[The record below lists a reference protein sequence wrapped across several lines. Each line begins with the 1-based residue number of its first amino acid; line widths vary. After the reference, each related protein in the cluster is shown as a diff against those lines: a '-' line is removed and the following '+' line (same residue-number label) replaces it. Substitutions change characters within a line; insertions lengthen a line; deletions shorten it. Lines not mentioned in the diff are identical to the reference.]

1 LIPTITI
8 QKKVS
13 ESTANP
19 GNTLT
24 YNIDLSVSNA
34 PATAVFVQDVLPAN
48 MTFTDFQTPT
58 PGVAVTTNQTG
69 ALLSWSFSNP
79 LPVGNYVLPYQA
91 SISSQAPSGTPL
103 VNQSWVTIAGGS
115 PVSASCP
122 VTVIG
127 LYSVQV
133 NIYNSAGEV
142 VKTILVQNV
151 SQPIDNLTL
160 STSNPITTL
169 QGPGSTILIY
179 YNGAL
184 IGTWD
189 GSNNSGNPVT
199 NGTYQIKVSSTSTA
213 GVVTSVSQ
221 QAVVNRQLSNIT
233 ATIFNSS
240 GELVRTLYNVVSDSF
255 NSQMTNVN
263 LSSSVISPGSGT
275 NGNSGGLTIV
285 VVTSGTPVT
294 LTWDGTNNSSTMV
307 TPGSY
312 TILINWDNG
321 QGSTTDISR
330 TVMVIPSSG
339 STGVAIARPNVLEP
353 SQTMTT
359 TFDGSGVANAYA
371 VNAKVYTIAG
381 QLISPIQGAPG
392 TALAYWNASGMAS
405 GIYFA
410 VVDVLDANGGNID
423 HQIFKILVL
432 H

>member
-1 LIPTITI
+1 
-8 QKKVS
+8 VS
-13 ESTANP
+13 ATTANP

-24 YNIDLSVSNA
+24 YDIDLSVSNA
-34 PATAVFVQDVLPAN
+34 PATAVFVQDTLPAN

-58 PGVAVTTNQTG
+58 PGVGVSTNQTG
-69 ALLSWSFSNP
+69 LLLSWNFSNP
-79 LPVGNYVLPYQA
+79 LPIGNYVLPYQA
-91 SISSQAPSGTPL
+91 SINSAAPSGTPL

-127 LYSVQV
+127 LFSVQV

-151 SQPIDNLTL
+151 SQPISNITL
-160 STSNPITTL
+160 STSNQITTL

-189 GSNNSGNPVT
+189 GSNNSENPVT
-199 NGTYQIKVSSTSTA
+199 NGTYQIKVSSTSTS

-221 QAVVNRQLSNIT
+221 QATVNRQLSNIT
-233 ATIFNSS
+233 ATIYNSS
-240 GELVRTLYNVVSDSF
+240 GELVRTLYSLVSDSF

-263 LSSSVISPGSGT
+263 LSSSVISPGSSVT
-275 NGNSGGLTIV
+275 GNNTHLQIV

-294 LTWDGTNNSSTMV
+294 LTWDGTNNSSTVV

-312 TILINWDNG
+312 TIQLNWDNG

-330 TVMVIPSSG
+330 TVLVIPASG
-339 STGVAIARPNVLEP
+339 STGVAVARPNVLEP
-353 SQTMTT
+353 GATMIT
-359 TFDGSGVANAYA
+359 TFDGTGVANAYT
-371 VNAKVYTIAG
+371 VNARIYTIAG
-381 QLISPIQGAPG
+381 QLIMPIQGTPG
-392 TALAYWNASGMAS
+392 TASAAWNASGMAS

-410 VVDVLDANGGNID
+410 VVDVLNADGGNID
-423 HQIFKILVL
+423 HQTFKILVL

>member
-1 LIPTITI
+1 
-8 QKKVS
+8 
-13 ESTANP
+13 
-19 GNTLT
+19 
-24 YNIDLSVSNA
+24 
-34 PATAVFVQDVLPAN
+34 
-48 MTFTDFQTPT
+48 
-58 PGVAVTTNQTG
+58 
-69 ALLSWSFSNP
+69 
-79 LPVGNYVLPYQA
+79 
-91 SISSQAPSGTPL
+91 
-103 VNQSWVTIAGGS
+103 
-115 PVSASCP
+115 
-122 VTVIG
+122 
-127 LYSVQV
+127 
-133 NIYNSAGEV
+133 
-142 VKTILVQNV
+142 
-151 SQPIDNLTL
+151 
-160 STSNPITTL
+160 
-169 QGPGSTILIY
+169 
-179 YNGAL
+179 
-184 IGTWD
+184 
-189 GSNNSGNPVT
+189 
-199 NGTYQIKVSSTSTA
+199 
-213 GVVTSVSQ
+213 
-221 QAVVNRQLSNIT
+221 
-233 ATIFNSS
+233 
-240 GELVRTLYNVVSDSF
+240 
-255 NSQMTNVN
+255 MTNVN

-307 TPGSY
+307 TPGSF

>member
-1 LIPTITI
+1 M
-8 QKKVS
+8 
-13 ESTANP
+13 
-19 GNTLT
+19 
-24 YNIDLSVSNA
+24 SNA
-34 PATAVFVQDVLPAN
+34 PATAVFVQDTLPAN
-48 MTFTDFQTPT
+48 LNFIGFQTPT
-58 PGVAVTTNQTG
+58 PGVAVVVNQTG
-69 ALLSWSFSNP
+69 SLLSWNFGNP

-91 SISSQAPSGTPL
+91 SINSQAPAGTPL
-103 VNQSWVTIAGGS
+103 VNQSWVTIAGGG
-115 PVSASCP
+115 PVSANCA

-127 LYSVQV
+127 LFTVQV

-151 SQPIDNLTL
+151 SQPINNLTL
-160 STSNPITTL
+160 STSNLITTL

-179 YNGAL
+179 YNGSL

-233 ATIFNSS
+233 ANIFNSS

-263 LSSSVISPGSGT
+263 LSSSVISPGSVLS
-275 NGNSGGLTIV
+275 GNSGGLTITV
-285 VVTSGTPVT
+285 ITSGTPVT
-294 LTWDGTNNSSTMV
+294 LTWDGTNNSATMV

-312 TILINWDNG
+312 TIQLNWDNG
-321 QGSTTDISR
+321 QSTTDISR
-330 TVMVIPSSG
+330 TVLVIPASG
-339 STGVAIARPNVLEP
+339 STGVAMARPNVLEP
-353 SQTMTT
+353 SQTMIT
-359 TFDGSGVANAYA
+359 TFDGSGIPNAYS

-381 QLISPIQGAPG
+381 QLVKPIQGTPG
-392 TALAYWNASGMAS
+392 ATSAQWDASGMAS

-410 VVDVLDANGGNID
+410 VVDVLNANGGNID
-423 HQIFKILVL
+423 HQTFKILVL